1 MAPSPS
7 SNPAQGSPAP
17 VRPAAARRSTGRPCQ
32 PTRERLSRLDGS
44 RAATARLQWRNALV
58 SQNLGLVHM
67 VANRESQRTG
77 RPYDDLCSAGYEGL
91 IRAVESFDTS
101 RNVALSSFA
110 VPYIQG
116 AMRMDQRERQQPLRT
131 PRRLRELQQ
140 RARGLQ
146 EQRRA
151 TGLSPLPP
159 AALAAALGCSLRRL
173 QEADAAYEAFLT
185 SNRIAD
191 FVAEKAA
198 LSQLQSQIEQQK
210 YLTETQLQDRSGRL
224 GALQAQMGQIA
235 PEVGL
240 FRDVNTAASDKLI
253 ALRLQREDLLGRYR
267 PDAQPVRDLDAQIA
281 RLEEGMAAGRTTGD
295 GASRIGVNPVY
306 QTLQTERIQLQAEV
320 AALRQSLDALNRQM
334 GQLLDR
340 RLKLAELEPRFQAL
354 SLDRDVLQANVRDF
368 AVREEQSR
376 AAMEIASASNDNI
389 RIVQRATAPSRG
401 SSLKKPVLVLAFLF
415 AGFTALCAGLLRMF
429 LRPGLPT
436 PASASRTLDLPV
448 LGVAPLKVS

>member
-7 SNPAQGSPAP
+7 SNPAPAP

-32 PTRERLSRLDGS
+32 PTRERLSHLDGS
-44 RAATARLQWRNALV
+44 RAAAARLQWRNALV

-173 QEADAAYEAFLT
+173 QEADAVRRALA
-185 SNRIAD
+185 
-191 FVAEKAA
+191 VA
-198 LSQLQSQIEQQK
+198 
-210 YLTETQLQDRSGRL
+210 
-224 GALQAQMGQIA
+224 
-235 PEVGL
+235 
-240 FRDVNTAASDKLI
+240 
-253 ALRLQREDLLGRYR
+253 
-267 PDAQPVRDLDAQIA
+267 
-281 RLEEGMAAGRTTGD
+281 
-295 GASRIGVNPVY
+295 
-306 QTLQTERIQLQAEV
+306 
-320 AALRQSLDALNRQM
+320 SLDLPLRGSDSEDAGESWLD
-334 GQLLDR
+334 QLSS
-340 RLKLAELEPRFQAL
+340 AG
-354 SLDRDVLQANVRDF
+354 
-368 AVREEQSR
+368 SR
-376 AAMEIASASNDNI
+376 AAGSGDPQLLWLRRQLAGLAPADRELLEARWIDGLSWSAVAEQQGRNALDCRRRAEELRRSLQAASS
-389 RIVQRATAPSRG
+389 QLEPSRARAAARA
-401 SSLKKPVLVLAFLF
+401 V
-415 AGFTALCAGLLRMF
+415 
-429 LRPGLPT
+429 
-436 PASASRTLDLPV
+436 
-448 LGVAPLKVS
+448 